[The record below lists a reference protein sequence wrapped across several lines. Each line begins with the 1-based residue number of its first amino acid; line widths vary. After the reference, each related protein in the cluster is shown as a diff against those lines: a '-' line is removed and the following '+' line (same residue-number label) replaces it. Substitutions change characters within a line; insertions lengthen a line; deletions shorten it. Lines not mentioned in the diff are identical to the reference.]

1 MRPAPAGA
9 SVAGRCR
16 GRPPHGASRTP
27 GRGLWARTAPPAS
40 NTGSGLITMPGPPPN
55 GTSSTCRWR
64 SWVCSRRSCVWSSMI
79 PRSMPRPTTPCSNTG
94 PNMAGKIVTTSNLMV
109 WLRFLDLEQPIG
121 DDHAP
126 CFEAHLQHRV
136 ARGWNQVLDLAVAA
150 HPHVVGGPLE
160 DFGNSAQ
167 LPARTGLD
175 RQPDHLMV
183 VEVTVVQR
191 PGGAVG
197 DLEVPAAEQFR
208 EGAVVDASQLDDQAG
223 GLPGAAPLNQ
233 SFAAV
238 EHYRSARTEPILKVC
253 QGNHLDGSIDPVRS
267 RHLSDA
273 DHVGEPPPCCRRS
286 RGEECASDG
295 LARSTKTRLR
305 SRSDATRT
313 RVRSASM
320 LRPALPMKRPTSASA
335 SLTLMATVPPPRS
348 NASTSTSSGFSARE
362 RATYSTSAR

>member
-1 MRPAPAGA
+1 MELSGVAGPGRTRSSMPPYRPHTMMSPGSAAS
-9 SVAGRCR
+9 SVARR
-16 GRPPHGASRTP
+16 GSRRSPHGSSRTTGP
-27 GRGLWARTAPPAS
+27 ALWGRIDSTAS

-175 RQPDHLMV
+175 HQPDHLMV

-191 PGGAVG
+191 PGGA
-197 DLEVPAAEQFR
+197 
-208 EGAVVDASQLDDQAG
+208 
-223 GLPGAAPLNQ
+223 
-233 SFAAV
+233 
-238 EHYRSARTEPILKVC
+238 
-253 QGNHLDGSIDPVRS
+253 
-267 RHLSDA
+267 
-273 DHVGEPPPCCRRS
+273 
-286 RGEECASDG
+286 
-295 LARSTKTRLR
+295 
-305 SRSDATRT
+305 
-313 RVRSASM
+313 
-320 LRPALPMKRPTSASA
+320 
-335 SLTLMATVPPPRS
+335 
-348 NASTSTSSGFSARE
+348 
-362 RATYSTSAR
+362 